1 MQLNLDYSLCEGYK
15 SNTQKMRVVTEKW
28 VEQNMFCPI
37 CGRPHLHH
45 YTANKPVAD
54 FCCEDC
60 HNDFE
65 LKSKNQ
71 MALGKVINDGA
82 YDTMMERLNDL
93 HNPNFLFMTH
103 TDEYVRNFIL
113 IPNHFFTPEII
124 IKRKPLSDKARRA
137 GWVGCNINIADIP
150 QSGKIYI
157 VKDGVEIDRNKV
169 IDDYAR
175 IRSLATNS
183 LTSRGWMLDVL
194 SCVERVKDDVFTL
207 KEMYDFC
214 DELQEKHRDNAHV
227 KDKIRQQLQ
236 FLRDKGLVEFLGRGN
251 YRRL

>member
-28 VEQNMFCPI
+28 VEQNMFCSI
-37 CGRPHLHH
+37 CGRTHVHH
-45 YTANKPVAD
+45 YSANKQVAD

-71 MALGKVINDGA
+71 ATLGKVINDGA

-93 HNPNFLFMTH
+93 NNPNFLFMTH
-103 TDEYVRNFIL
+103 TDEYIRNFIL

-124 IKRKPLSDKARRA
+124 IKRKPLADDARRA

-169 IDDYAR
+169 IDDYAK

-194 SCVERVKDDVFTL
+194 SCVERMKDDFFTL